1 MKTDHIYWNG
11 ATNMDLISKLLLE
24 AGTAV
29 VADVFDTLGKL
40 PPVLGTDLFA
50 VSGPGTRFCGQA
62 YTISGRSHSWS
73 GGGDRAKLAAI
84 DAMPPGVVP
93 VWAGND
99 IRGVCCFG
107 DLLGAAM
114 QARGCAGV
122 IVDGGV
128 RDLAFLQTIKLPIMA
143 RYRTPAQAIGR
154 WRVTESQVPIR
165 VHGALEDSLMVC
177 AGDVVVAD
185 DDGVIIVP
193 TALLET
199 IAAKVV
205 ELSKSESGARNEIRN
220 GLPLLKALDKY
231 GHL

>member
-1 MKTDHIYWNG
+1 
-11 ATNMDLISKLLLE
+11 MDSTLDLLLK

-29 VADVFDTLGKL
+29 IADVFDALGKL
-40 PPVLGTDLFA
+40 PPVLDTNLFA
-50 VSGPGTRFCGQA
+50 VAGPGTRFCGPA
-62 YTISGRSHSWS
+62 FTINGKSHSWS

-84 DAMPPGVVP
+84 DAMLPGVVP
-93 VWAGND
+93 IWAGND

-122 IVDGGV
+122 VVDGGV
-128 RDLAFLQTIKLPIMA
+128 RDVAFLQTIKLPIMA

-154 WRVTESQVPIR
+154 WRVTESQLPIQ
-165 VHGALEDSLMVC
+165 VHGALEDSVTVS
-177 AGDVVVAD
+177 AGDIVVAD

-199 IAAKVV
+199 IATKVV
-205 ELSKSESGARNEIRN
+205 ELSKSESEARNEIRN

>member
-1 MKTDHIYWNG
+1 
-11 ATNMDLISKLLLE
+11 MDPVLEILLK

-29 VADVFDTLGKL
+29 IADVFDALGKL
-40 PPVLGTDLFA
+40 PPVLDTNLFA
-50 VSGPGTRFCGQA
+50 VAGPGTRFCGPA
-62 YTISGRSHSWS
+62 FTINGKSHSWS

-84 DAMPPGVVP
+84 DAMLPGVVP
-93 VWAGND
+93 IWAGND

-122 IVDGGV
+122 VVDGGI

-154 WRVTESQVPIR
+154 WHVTESQLPIQ
-165 VHGALEDSLMVC
+165 VHGALEDSVSVS
-177 AGDVVVAD
+177 AGDIVVAD

-193 TALLET
+193 TALLEI
-199 IAAKVV
+199 IAKKVV
-205 ELSKSESGARNEIRN
+205 EVSKSESEARNEIRD
-220 GLPLLKALDKY
+220 GLPLLIALDKY

>member
-1 MKTDHIYWNG
+1 
-11 ATNMDLISKLLLE
+11 MDAISKILLE

-29 VADVFDTLGKL
+29 IADVFDTLGKL

-50 VSGPGTRFCGQA
+50 VAGPGTRFCGQA
-62 YTISGRSHSWS
+62 YTINGTSHSWS

-122 IVDGGV
+122 VVDGGV
-128 RDLAFLQTIKLPIMA
+128 RDLAFLQTIKLPVMA

-154 WRVTESQVPIR
+154 WRVTESQVPIQ
-165 VHGALEDSLMVC
+165 VQGALEDRVTVS
-177 AGDVVVAD
+177 AGDIVVAD

-193 TALLET
+193 TAFLDT

-205 ELSKSESGARNEIRN
+205 ELSESESGARNEIRN

>member
-1 MKTDHIYWNG
+1 
-11 ATNMDLISKLLLE
+11 MDPILELLLK

-29 VADVFDTLGKL
+29 IADVFDALGKL
-40 PPVLGTDLFA
+40 PPVLDTNLFA
-50 VSGPGTRFCGQA
+50 VAGPGTRFCGPA
-62 YTISGRSHSWS
+62 FTINGTSHSWS
-73 GGGDRAKLAAI
+73 GAGDRAKLAAI
-84 DAMPPGVVP
+84 DAMRPGVVP
-93 VWAGND
+93 IWAGND

-122 IVDGGV
+122 VVDGGI

-154 WRVTESQVPIR
+154 WRVTESQLPIQ
-165 VHGALEDSLMVC
+165 VHGALEDTVSVS
-177 AGDVVVAD
+177 AGDIVVAD

-193 TALLET
+193 TALLEI
-199 IAAKVV
+199 IAKKVV
-205 ELSKSESGARNEIRN
+205 EVSKSESEARNEIRD

>member
-1 MKTDHIYWNG
+1 
-11 ATNMDLISKLLLE
+11 MDPVLEILLK

-29 VADVFDTLGKL
+29 IADVFDALGKL
-40 PPVLGTDLFA
+40 PPVLDTNLFA
-50 VSGPGTRFCGQA
+50 VAGPGTRFCGPA
-62 YTISGRSHSWS
+62 FTINGKSHSWS

-84 DAMPPGVVP
+84 DAMLPGVVP
-93 VWAGND
+93 IWAGND

-107 DLLGAAM
+107 DLLGTAM

-122 IVDGGV
+122 VVDGGI

-154 WRVTESQVPIR
+154 WRVTESQLPIQ
-165 VHGALEDSLMVC
+165 VHGALEDSVSVS
-177 AGDVVVAD
+177 AGDIVVAD

-193 TALLET
+193 TALLEI
-199 IAAKVV
+199 IAKKVV
-205 ELSKSESGARNEIRN
+205 EVSKSESEARNEIRD

>member
-1 MKTDHIYWNG
+1 
-11 ATNMDLISKLLLE
+11 MDPKLEPLLK

-29 VADVFDTLGKL
+29 IADVFDALDKL
-40 PPVLGTDLFA
+40 PPILDTKLFA
-50 VSGPGTRFCGQA
+50 VGGSGTRFCGPA
-62 YTISGRSHSWS
+62 YTINGKSHRWS

-122 IVDGGV
+122 VVDGGV
-128 RDLAFLQTIKLPIMA
+128 RDLAFLRAIKLPIMA

-154 WRVTESQVPIR
+154 WRVTESQLPIR
-165 VHGALEDSLMVC
+165 VPGALEDSVTVY
-177 AGDVVVAD
+177 AGDIVVAD

-193 TALLET
+193 TALVET
-199 IAAKVV
+199 IAAKVI
-205 ELSKSESGARNEIRN
+205 ESLKSEFGARNEIRN

>member
-1 MKTDHIYWNG
+1 
-11 ATNMDLISKLLLE
+11 MDPILELLLK

-29 VADVFDTLGKL
+29 IADVFDALGKL
-40 PPVLGTDLFA
+40 PPVLDTNLFA
-50 VSGPGTRFCGQA
+50 VAGPGTRFCGPA
-62 YTISGRSHSWS
+62 YTINGRSHSWS
-73 GGGDRAKLAAI
+73 GASDRAKLAAI

-122 IVDGGV
+122 VVDGGV
-128 RDLAFLQTIKLPIMA
+128 RDLAFFQTIKLPLMA

-154 WRVTESQVPIR
+154 WRVTESQLPIQ
-165 VHGALEDSLMVC
+165 VHGALKDSVTVS
-177 AGDVVVAD
+177 AGDIVVAD
-185 DDGVIIVP
+185 EDGVIIVP
-193 TALLET
+193 AVLLET
-199 IAAKVV
+199 IATKVV
-205 ELSKSESGARNEIRN
+205 EVSKSDSGARNEIRN